1 MMTTSNDSAPAT
13 VPDEDESGEQVQLAE
28 LLRMLDEAPDGRLA
42 RGVFSVW
49 KVPAE
54 DGGGLLLAYRLDG
67 AEADMHLPVPAK
79 LIDLAVS
86 AATGR
91 GPLGML
97 ARIL

>member
-1 MMTTSNDSAPAT
+1 VTTPAEIT
-13 VPDEDESGEQVQLAE
+13 EDESSGEQVQLAE

-54 DGGGLLLAYRLDG
+54 EGGGLLLAYRLDG
-67 AEADMHLPVPAK
+67 AEADMHLPVPGK

-91 GPLGML
+91 GPFGML